1 MTVTVYISDLCA
13 ALCPA
18 EVTIGEEN
26 AARTMRIKAAVYENL
41 GMAAPGTRK
50 TRSSATRRMR
60 KSVRTALIAAAIA
73 ALLGVTAYAVANFT
87 LNRRDVKPDE
97 VVTGYW
103 TYVDETGAVTENQK
117 WSYPYAGMVFT
128 FSGPET
134 AYNKPEFRCFYL
146 PNEPTEGI
154 TDTDGWTSQ
163 LAGTPPTGH
172 SFPYCISAS
181 SVPTGNSQYVINGE
195 AEFVEE
201 TDWGAWHVMKITS
214 DYSAC
219 EGFNFENDR
228 VNYIILFDAVR
239 GYFVNIRGTSDM
251 ETLEHI
257 AREIEVRESATP
269 YIPNPT
275 MTESIVILEPGRG

>member
-1 MTVTVYISDLCA
+1 MTVYISDLCA
-13 ALCPA
+13 ALCPVD
-18 EVTIGEEN
+18 VTIGEEN

-41 GMAAPGTRK
+41 GMAAPGARK
-50 TRSSATRRMR
+50 PRSSATRRMR

-87 LNRRDVKPDE
+87 LNRRDVKADE

-103 TYVDETGAVTENQK
+103 TYVDETGAVTESQK

-128 FSGPET
+128 FSGPKT

-181 SVPTGNSQYVINGE
+181 NVPTGNSQYVINGE
-195 AEFVEE
+195 AELVEE
-201 TDWGAWHVMKITS
+201 TNWGKWHVMKITS

-228 VNYIILFDAVR
+228 VNYIILFDAAR

-257 AREIEVRESATP
+257 AREIEVRESTTP
-269 YIPNPT
+269 YTPNPT
-275 MTESIVILEPGRG
+275 MTESIGILEPGRG